1 MGSYTTKKE
10 KVALAPAHLCI
21 QYDEVTQEPAIPDT
35 PTTELKPSTIRGHIL
50 FVFALLLLLTVA
62 WRLLRVLEIVYVS
75 ALFAVVLTPLVDHIM
90 RMRIRRW
97 HPSRII
103 AIVALLLAVFAALAV
118 FFTIGLPPVI
128 RDIQHFGADLPAR
141 VPSLVA
147 RLKHLPLADKFGVDN
162 LAQRTENAAAS
173 TAQYLFNAAPEWLG
187 HLFDILTAFVL
198 CIYFMLEGDDAYHYF
213 LSLIPAG
220 VRPRLDRA
228 LLTAEQRMSK
238 WLIGQASLM
247 LILGVCSITAFGLLH
262 VRYFVLLGVLMGL
275 FNIVPVAG
283 GIITILLAAGIA
295 AVDSWEKMVGV
306 LVFYAVYIQI
316 ENGFLTPRIMKSS
329 VDLMGLTVLISLLI
343 GTALAG
349 VVGALVA
356 IPTAALIAVLM
367 DEYLVQKD
375 DPAATT

>member
-1 MGSYTTKKE
+1 MGFRPR
-10 KVALAPAHLCI
+10 LNLCI
-21 QYDEVTQEPAIPDT
+21 QYDGVTQEPAIPDT
-35 PTTELKPSTIRGHIL
+35 TTTELKPSTIRGHIL
-50 FVFALLLLLTVA
+50 FVFAVLLTLALA

-75 ALFAVVLTPLVDHIM
+75 ALFAVVLTPVVDHIM
-90 RMRIRRW
+90 RLRIRRW

-103 AIVALLLAVFAALAV
+103 AIVALLITVFAALAV
-118 FFTIGLPPVI
+118 FFIIGLPPVI
-128 RDIQHFGADLPAR
+128 RDIQHFAADLPAR
-141 VPSLVA
+141 IPSLVA
-147 RLKHLPLADKFGVDN
+147 KLKHLPLADKFGVDN
-162 LAQRTENAAAS
+162 LAQRAETLASS
-173 TAQYLFNAAPEWLG
+173 TAQYLFNSAPKWLG
-187 HLFDILTAFVL
+187 HLFDLLTAFVL

-213 LSLIPAG
+213 LSLVPIAA
-220 VRPRLDRA
+220 RPRLDRT

-247 LILGVCSITAFGLLH
+247 LILGVCSTIAFGLLH

-306 LVFYAVYIQI
+306 LVFYAVYIQV

-356 IPTAALIAVLM
+356 IPTAALIAVLL

-375 DPAATT
+375 EPAPTQ